1 MNSSDLIGTVGVLIL
16 LIAFAMNIAKKW
28 SSTSTP
34 YLLLNVIG
42 AALTCLSS
50 FMIRF
55 WPFVVLEGVWTLSS
69 LVVLLKTR
77 KHE

>member
-1 MNSSDLIGTVGVLIL
+1 MGTSDIIGTIGVLLL
-16 LIAFAMNIAKKW
+16 LIAFAFNIANKW

-50 FMIRF
+50 YMIAF

-69 LVVLLKTR
+69 LAVLIKTKLK
-77 KHE
+77 

>member
-1 MNSSDLIGTVGVLIL
+1 MSASDLIGTLGVLLL

-42 AALTCLSS
+42 AALTCASS
-50 FMIRF
+50 YMIQF

-69 LVVLLKTR
+69 LVVLIKT
-77 KHE
+77 KL